1 MLNFIEVQTEKAKTA
16 YINSRYIQAIQV
28 VYSDVSEKYQVEIL
42 VEGSNIVYYI
52 YDVNH
57 EQHAEEIILKIIY
70 QA

>member
-1 MLNFIEVQTEKAKTA
+1 MLNFIEVQTQKSETA
-16 YINSRYIQAIQV
+16 YINSRYIQAVQV
-28 VYSDVSEKYQVEIL
+28 AYSDVSEKYQVEIL